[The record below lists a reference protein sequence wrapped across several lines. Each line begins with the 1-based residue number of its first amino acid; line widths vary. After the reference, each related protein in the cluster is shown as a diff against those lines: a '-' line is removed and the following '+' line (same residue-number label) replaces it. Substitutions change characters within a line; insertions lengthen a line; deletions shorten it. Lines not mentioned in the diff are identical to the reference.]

1 MSLSLLLRITLRWM
15 ALAVTILFN
24 LSLCAQ
30 DSQQPTTP
38 KATASQPAP
47 AAEDAA
53 AAAEAKL
60 EKDVQNP
67 VSELITLPLQNNTN
81 FEYGPYDRTQNVLD
95 IQPVIPINLN
105 EHWMI
110 KSRTIL
116 PVSWQPYANQNS
128 GGEFGLGDTTQTF
141 FLAPRG
147 DRKLIWGIGP
157 ALVIPTATNTVLGQ
171 GKFSVGPSVL
181 ALSQP
186 GHWTVGALINNVWSV
201 AGSGSRLP
209 VNLMQLQAFVTYQ
222 MKKGWYVATSPILQA
237 NWRAA
242 SGNVWLV
249 PVGGGLGRITRMG
262 SQPINVTAQ
271 FYGNVLYPQ
280 EVHRG
285 VCGCSLICSS
295 RKVPK
300 SSRSGD
306 FGINVEPDGL
316 AAAAPCTLHQCSGRR
331 SLAPWSHS
339 RMR

>member
-1 MSLSLLLRITLRWM
+1 VPCFADDRGAEPVSVSLLLRIALRWM
-15 ALAVTILFN
+15 ALAVTLLFS
-24 LSLCAQ
+24 LSSWAQ
-30 DSQQPTTP
+30 N
-38 KATASQPAP
+38 AP
-47 AAEDAA
+47 AAASTAQPSPTTEDAA

-105 EHWMI
+105 EHWML

-157 ALVIPTATNTVLGQ
+157 ALVIPTATNNLLGQ
-171 GKFSVGPSVL
+171 GKFSMGPSVL

-186 GHWTVGALINNVWSV
+186 GHWTIGALVNNVWSV
-201 AGSGSRLP
+201 AGSGSRPP

-249 PVGGGLGRITRMG
+249 PVGGGIGRITKMG

-271 FYGNVLYPQ
+271 FYGNALYPA
-280 EVHRG
+280 G
-285 VCGCSLICSS
+285 SS
-295 RKVPK
+295 
-300 SSRSGD
+300 
-306 FGINVEPDGL
+306 
-316 AAAAPCTLHQCSGRR
+316 
-331 SLAPWSHS
+331 PWS
-339 RMR
+339 MRLQFDLLFPEGPKK

>member
-1 MSLSLLLRITLRWM
+1 VSFGWLLRTTLRAM
-15 ALAVTILFN
+15 ALAVTIL
-24 LSLCAQ
+24 LSLSLWAQ
-30 DSQQPTTP
+30 DSQQP
-38 KATASQPAP
+38 AASQQSAGQPTPAG
-47 AAEDAA
+47 EDSA

-105 EHWMI
+105 EHWML

-157 ALVIPTATNTVLGQ
+157 ALVIPTATNTALGQ
-171 GKFSVGPSVL
+171 GKFSMGPSVL

-186 GHWTVGALINNVWSV
+186 GHWTIGALINNVWSV
-201 AGSGSRLP
+201 TGSGSRPP

-222 MKKGWYVATSPILQA
+222 MKKGWYVATSPILEA

-249 PVGGGLGRITRMG
+249 PVGGGIGRITKMG

-271 FYGNVLYPQ
+271 FYGNALYPA
-280 EVHRG
+280 G
-285 VCGCSLICSS
+285 SS
-295 RKVPK
+295 
-300 SSRSGD
+300 
-306 FGINVEPDGL
+306 
-316 AAAAPCTLHQCSGRR
+316 
-331 SLAPWSHS
+331 PWS
-339 RMR
+339 MRLQFDLLFPEGPKK

>member
-1 MSLSLLLRITLRWM
+1 M
-15 ALAVTILFN
+15 ALAVTLLFS
-24 LSLCAQ
+24 LSSWAQ
-30 DSQQPTTP
+30 N
-38 KATASQPAP
+38 AP
-47 AAEDAA
+47 AAASTAQPSPTTEDAA

-105 EHWMI
+105 EHWML

-157 ALVIPTATNTVLGQ
+157 ALVIPTATNTALGQ

-186 GHWTVGALINNVWSV
+186 GHWTIGALINNVWSV
-201 AGSGSRLP
+201 AGSGGRPP

-242 SGNVWLV
+242 SGNIWLV
-249 PVGGGLGRITRMG
+249 PVGGGVGRITRMG

-271 FYGNVLYPQ
+271 FYGNALYPA
-280 EVHRG
+280 G
-285 VCGCSLICSS
+285 SS
-295 RKVPK
+295 
-300 SSRSGD
+300 
-306 FGINVEPDGL
+306 
-316 AAAAPCTLHQCSGRR
+316 
-331 SLAPWSHS
+331 PWS
-339 RMR
+339 MRLQFDLLFPEGPKK

>member
-1 MSLSLLLRITLRWM
+1 MTLRFWPPACGSPIPFDKVGDNSELVPCFADDRGAEPVSVSLLLRIALRWM
-15 ALAVTILFN
+15 ALAVTLLFS
-24 LSLCAQ
+24 LSSWAQ
-30 DSQQPTTP
+30 N
-38 KATASQPAP
+38 AP
-47 AAEDAA
+47 AAASTAQPSPTTEDAA

-105 EHWMI
+105 EHWML

-157 ALVIPTATNTVLGQ
+157 ALVIPTATNTALGQ
-171 GKFSVGPSVL
+171 GKFSMGPSVL

-186 GHWTVGALINNVWSV
+186 GHWTIGALINNVWSV
-201 AGSGSRLP
+201 AGSGGRPP

-242 SGNVWLV
+242 SGNIWLV
-249 PVGGGLGRITRMG
+249 PVGGGVGRITRMG

-271 FYGNVLYPQ
+271 FYGNALYPA
-280 EVHRG
+280 G
-285 VCGCSLICSS
+285 SS
-295 RKVPK
+295 
-300 SSRSGD
+300 
-306 FGINVEPDGL
+306 
-316 AAAAPCTLHQCSGRR
+316 
-331 SLAPWSHS
+331 PWS
-339 RMR
+339 MRLQFDLLFPEGPKK

>member
-1 MSLSLLLRITLRWM
+1 MTLRFWPPACGSPILFDKVSDDSEFVSCFADDQGAETVSSSLSPRITLRSL
-15 ALAVTILFN
+15 ALAAAILFS

-30 DSQQPTTP
+30 N
-38 KATASQPAP
+38 SQPAP
-47 AAEDAA
+47 VDAA

-105 EHWMI
+105 EHWML

-157 ALVIPTATNTVLGQ
+157 AFVIPTATSTVLGQ

-186 GHWTVGALINNVWSV
+186 GHWTIGALVNNVWSV
-201 AGSGSRLP
+201 AGSGSRPP

-222 MKKGWYVATSPILQA
+222 MKKGWYVATSPIIEA

-249 PVGGGLGRITRMG
+249 PVGGGIGRITKMG

-271 FYGNVLYPQ
+271 FYGNARYPAA
-280 EVHRG
+280 
-285 VCGCSLICSS
+285 SS
-295 RKVPK
+295 
-300 SSRSGD
+300 
-306 FGINVEPDGL
+306 
-316 AAAAPCTLHQCSGRR
+316 
-331 SLAPWSHS
+331 PWS
-339 RMR
+339 MRLQFDLLFPEGPKK